1 MNGTRN
7 NYRKLRSVSGGDSPP
22 AKKMKGSGRPAV
34 QQEDGS
40 VAGEC

>member
-1 MNGTRN
+1 MNGSSN
-7 NYRKLRSVSGGDSPP
+7 NYKKLRSVSGGDSPP
-22 AKKMKGSGRPAV
+22 AKKMKLSGRPAV